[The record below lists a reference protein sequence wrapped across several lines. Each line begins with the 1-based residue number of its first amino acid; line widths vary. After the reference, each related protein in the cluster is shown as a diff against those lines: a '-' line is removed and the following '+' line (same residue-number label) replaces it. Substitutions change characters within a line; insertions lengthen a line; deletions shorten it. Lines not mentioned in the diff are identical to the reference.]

1 MSTRKSE
8 IDIDAVSD
16 LIAQIESMAY
26 KLAHVGERQT
36 SNALFFAVAELEKTK
51 ANLLS
56 SF

>member
-16 LIAQIESMAY
+16 LIAQIEPMAY
-26 KLAHVGERQT
+26 KLAHAGERQT